1 LYAPQS
7 LHRRI
12 GLPQGVRALKPNVAT
27 ADKERVIELEREVRE
42 FKRANEI
49 LKLASAFFCVGEA
62 RPQTQ
67 VAYRFVDQYRD
78 RFGVELICKVL
89 PIASSGYYLQAA
101 RKANPESLRARANR
115 QGVQV
120 ARRTVERLT
129 RMLGLRDVVRGKTI
143 KTTIADPQRH
153 ARES

>member
-42 FKRANEI
+42 FKRANET
-49 LKLASAFFCVGEA
+49 LKLASAFFCVGGA

-115 QGVQV
+115 DAQWTPLIEQVWQANIQVYGADKVWAQLNSQGV
-120 ARRTVERLT
+120 
-129 RMLGLRDVVRGKTI
+129 
-143 KTTIADPQRH
+143 
-153 ARES
+153 